1 MIGRKTILT
10 GLAGAVLLGIG
21 YAAGAA
27 DAPGAKGYII
37 AEITV
42 TDPATYKTYADQVPP
57 IVAKYGGRYL
67 VRGGNPTGAEGA
79 APASRIAI
87 IEFPSLAAAKAD
99 YYSPEYQAI
108 IPIRQRAS
116 TGRIFL
122 AEGVP
127 PAP

>member
-1 MIGRKTILT
+1 MIMRKTILT
-10 GLAGAVLLGIG
+10 ILCGAALLGIG

-27 DAPGAKGYII
+27 DTPTPKGYVI
-37 AEITV
+37 AQISV
-42 TDPATYKTYADQVPP
+42 TDPATYKTYADQTAP

-67 VRGGNPTGAEGA
+67 VRGGNPVAAEGA
-79 APASRIAI
+79 APVPRVAI
-87 IEFPSLAAAKAD
+87 VEYPSLAAAKAQ

-116 TGRIFL
+116 TAQLFF
-122 AEGVP
+122 AEGMP